1 MYNKASTASRNGS
14 LEIDAMLQNKIHDIY
29 KYFNHELIRFFVR
42 YLNFATLFI
51 RLLYLQ
57 PKIMQKMGSA
67 DNRLYKNYVKMNMLK
82 INCFMMQSVS

>member
-1 MYNKASTASRNGS
+1 MYTKPSTASHATKQTQKREIRN
-14 LEIDAMLQNKIHDIY
+14 DISE
-29 KYFNHELIRFFVR
+29 YFNHELICLFVR

-82 INCFMMQSVS
+82 INCFMMLSVS